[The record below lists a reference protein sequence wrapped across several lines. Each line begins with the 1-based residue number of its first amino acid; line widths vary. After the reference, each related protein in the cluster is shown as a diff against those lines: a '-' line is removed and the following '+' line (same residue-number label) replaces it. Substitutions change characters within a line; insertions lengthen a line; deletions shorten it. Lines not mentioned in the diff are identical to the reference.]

1 MKEQEYPLLR
11 EFLYEAIF
19 VPEDMEPPSK
29 EILDLPEL
37 QVYFD
42 DFGYSEHDNALV
54 AEIDGEVVGA
64 VWSRIM
70 DDYGHIDDSTPSIS
84 IALYKEYR
92 KQGIGAS
99 MMKEILTLLKRK
111 GYAKVS
117 LSVEK
122 KNYAIKLYQRL
133 GFQVFDTNEEDY
145 VMVLYLNSTQENS
158 SYFTQ
163 RSMKRCLR

>member
-1 MKEQEYPLLR
+1 MNYTIREMKEQEYPLLR

-84 IALYKEYR
+84 P
-92 KQGIGAS
+92 
-99 MMKEILTLLKRK
+99 EISPTSRWKP
-111 GYAKVS
+111 
-117 LSVEK
+117 
-122 KNYAIKLYQRL
+122 
-133 GFQVFDTNEEDY
+133 
-145 VMVLYLNSTQENS
+145 M
-158 SYFTQ
+158 FTT
-163 RSMKRCLR
+163 SDESPPKA

>member
-1 MKEQEYPLLR
+1 MNYAIREMKEQEYPLLR

-19 VPEDMEPPSK
+19 VPEGTDPPSK

-37 QVYFD
+37 QVYFN
-42 DFGYSEHDNALV
+42 DFGNSPHDNALV
-54 AEIDGEVVGA
+54 AAIGGEVVGA

-70 DDYGHIDDSTPSIS
+70 NDYGHIDDTTPSIS

-92 KQGIGAS
+92 KRGIGTS
-99 MMKEILTLLKRK
+99 MMKQMLTLLKEK
-111 GYAKVS
+111 GYGKVS

-122 KNYAIKLYQRL
+122 KNYAFKLYQRL

-145 VMVLYLNSTQENS
+145 IMVLYLKSSEENS
-158 SYFTQ
+158 
-163 RSMKRCLR
+163 